1 MATYRDGARAALP
14 LVLPT
19 LALGASFGVLARGLG
34 WGVIAPVAMS
44 VVVFSGSAQF
54 AVASVLSGGG
64 SMAAAVLV
72 AVLVNARF
80 LPMGIAVAP
89 VLRGGRLRRAAEG
102 QAVVDAS
109 WVLAAREGGFDRG
122 LLLGATAPQFAGW
135 VGGTVLGVTLGSLI
149 GDPARFGLDALFPA
163 FFLALLAEE
172 IRDARR
178 ARVALAAAAIALALI
193 AVVPP
198 GLPILAACAAA
209 LAGAR
214 AR

>member
-1 MATYRDGARAALP
+1 
-14 LVLPT
+14 
-19 LALGASFGVLARGLG
+19 
-34 WGVIAPVAMS
+34 
-44 VVVFSGSAQF
+44 
-54 AVASVLSGGG
+54 
-64 SMAAAVLV
+64 
-72 AVLVNARF
+72 
-80 LPMGIAVAP
+80 
-89 VLRGGRLRRAAEG
+89 
-102 QAVVDAS
+102 VVDAS

-135 VGGTVLGVTLGSLI
+135 VGGTVLGATLGSLI

-172 IRDARR
+172 IHDARR
-178 ARVALAAAAIALALI
+178 ARVAAGAAAIAVTLI